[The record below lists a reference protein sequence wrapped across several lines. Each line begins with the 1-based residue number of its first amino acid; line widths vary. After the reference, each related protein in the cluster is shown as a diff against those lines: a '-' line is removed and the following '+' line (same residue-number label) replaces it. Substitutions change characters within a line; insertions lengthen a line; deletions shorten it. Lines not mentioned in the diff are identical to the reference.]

1 MREFPLTGVR
11 PLEIVDREEWIRMI
25 RILRAATA
33 ILGAAA
39 FLAVSA
45 ATALAGDGYGGGAG
59 GVKGESAG
67 GSGGLPF
74 TGYDM
79 ALYALVAAGLLA
91 SGLALRAYSARR
103 VD

>member
-1 MREFPLTGVR
+1 MHEFPRAGVCLSKSTIER
-11 PLEIVDREEWIRMI
+11 GGIGMI

-33 ILGAAA
+33 LVGATA
-39 FLAVSA
+39 FLAGSA
-45 ATALAGDGYGGGAG
+45 ATALAGDGYGG

-74 TGYDM
+74 TGSDM
-79 ALYALVAAGLLA
+79 ALYALIAAGLVA
-91 SGLALRAYSARR
+91 TGLALRAYSTRR

>member
-1 MREFPLTGVR
+1 
-11 PLEIVDREEWIRMI
+11 MI

-33 ILGAAA
+33 LVGATA

-45 ATALAGDGYGGGAG
+45 ATAFAGDGYGGGAG
-59 GVKGESAG
+59 GVKGESTG

-74 TGYDM
+74 TGSDM
-79 ALYALVAAGLLA
+79 VLYALIAAGLA
-91 SGLALRAYSARR
+91 VTGLALRTYSARR

>member
-1 MREFPLTGVR
+1 
-11 PLEIVDREEWIRMI
+11 MI

-33 ILGAAA
+33 LVGATA

-45 ATALAGDGYGGGAG
+45 ATAFAGDGYGGGAG
-59 GVKGESAG
+59 GVKGESTG

-74 TGYDM
+74 TGSDM
-79 ALYALVAAGLLA
+79 ALYALIAAGLVA
-91 SGLALRAYSARR
+91 TGLALRAYSTRR

>member
-1 MREFPLTGVR
+1 MHDFPRAGVCLSKSTIER
-11 PLEIVDREEWIRMI
+11 GGIGMT

-33 ILGAAA
+33 LVGATA

-45 ATALAGDGYGGGAG
+45 VTALAGGGYGGRGA
-59 GVKGESAG
+59 VKGESTG

-74 TGYDM
+74 TGSDM
-79 ALYALVAAGLLA
+79 ALYALITAGLV
-91 SGLALRAYSARR
+91 STGLALRAYSARR

>member
-1 MREFPLTGVR
+1 M
-11 PLEIVDREEWIRMI
+11 PLEIDDREGGIGMI

-33 ILGAAA
+33 LVGATA

-59 GVKGESAG
+59 GVKGESTG

-74 TGYDM
+74 TGSDI
-79 ALYALVAAGLLA
+79 ALYALIAAGLA
-91 SGLALRAYSARR
+91 ATGLALRAYSARR